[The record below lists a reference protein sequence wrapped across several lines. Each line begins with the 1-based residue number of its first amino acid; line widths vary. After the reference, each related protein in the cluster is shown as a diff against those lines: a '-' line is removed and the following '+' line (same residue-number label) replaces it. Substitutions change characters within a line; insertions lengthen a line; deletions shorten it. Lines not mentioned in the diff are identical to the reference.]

1 MSYFRNFSEL
11 LYPSPLSNRTSSYD
25 YVRAKNIFRRAK
37 IREDIFQA
45 AVAFD
50 KYKIVGEERPDQ
62 VSKKLYGSPEYDW
75 VVLLS
80 NNIINIREEWPL
92 SDSEFNTYIAT
103 KYTAAELGA
112 VHHYETVAY
121 FDTRGKLI
129 VPSGKTVDSNFSV
142 TYFDY
147 DQQDQE
153 IIGEPYTFDSSATRF
168 DSNLVRFDMD
178 EQVIIRQGKPST
190 INPVKSVS
198 VYEYEIAKN
207 EEKRNIYVLKSRYL
221 QTIID
226 DLDEIMNYGFSSQ
239 YVDKKTKK
247 GDELRVISPR

>member
-1 MSYFRNFSEL
+1 M
-11 LYPSPLSNRTSSYD
+11 
-25 YVRAKNIFRRAK
+25 
-37 IREDIFQA
+37 
-45 AVAFD
+45 
-50 KYKIVGEERPDQ
+50 
-62 VSKKLYGSPEYDW
+62 
-75 VVLLS
+75 
-80 NNIINIREEWPL
+80 
-92 SDSEFNTYIAT
+92 
-103 KYTAAELGA
+103 
-112 VHHYETVAY
+112 
-121 FDTRGKLI
+121 
-129 VPSGKTVDSNFSV
+129 

-147 DQQDQE
+147 DVQDQE
-153 IIGEPYTFDSSATRF
+153 IIGDPYTFDSSATRF

-178 EQVIIRQGKPST
+178 EQIVIRQGKPYT